1 MEHEDG
7 REFRSRIRMT
17 LRNWTGTWM
26 APALLNPLRNPGV
39 ALGLWSHKLLRWLG
53 SVALLVMVVA
63 ALAMAAL
70 GLRPLIVGGV
80 MGFLAT
86 GLVGLVASR
95 TGRSIPVTG
104 SVYGFLLANA
114 GFLLGLA
121 KAFTGQRVVAY
132 RRDRTEDES
141 GSR

>member
-1 MEHEDG
+1 
-7 REFRSRIRMT
+7 
-17 LRNWTGTWM
+17 M

-53 SVALLVMVVA
+53 SVALLVMIVA

-80 MGFLAT
+80 LGFLAT

-104 SVYGFLLANA
+104 SVYSFLLANA

-121 KAFTGQRVVAY
+121 KALTGQRIVAY
-132 RRDRTEDES
+132 RSEGAADES
-141 GSR
+141 GSP